1 VSKHTWDRKPTPGR
15 AAVVLDAYLY
25 AVARD
30 GRAPATAFAG
40 YVAERAAQAS
50 AGQRRYN
57 PRTGAV
63 LPYNRKPAE
72 LWGGAVRSGH
82 RYAKG
87 KNLTNYHR
95 VWQNHATLMLPLAT
109 ARLAPLAGLAP
120 DAPWYAVADALRDA
134 NLDALAGA
142 LVVLAAAVEGSGPAS

>member
-1 VSKHTWDRKPTPGR
+1 VSKHTWTRKPTPGR

-25 AVARD
+25 AITRD
-30 GRAPATAFAG
+30 GRAPVTAFAG

-82 RYAKG
+82 RYARG
-87 KNLTNYHR
+87 RNFANYHK
-95 VWQNHATLMLPLAT
+95 VWQDHAPLMLPLAA

-120 DAPWYAVADALRDA
+120 DAPWYVVADALRDA
-134 NLDALAGA
+134 GHDAPAGA
-142 LVVLAAAVEGSGPAS
+142 LVVLASAVEGSVPA